1 MSATTS
7 SAPAV
12 ASTSLSSSVLST
24 LAASTVSAAAAQSS
38 TSTPEGPGSAQDST
52 GISLL
57 AFVTALAASL
67 VVFGVQMGFF
77 LLLRNKLV
85 RILCAAPSLPFPSP
99 LSAKPL
105 TSSVLDGSKPKTY
118 LVPERERTDPPPGN
132 HLALAYKLMSFED
145 REIIK
150 KCGLDAYFF
159 LRYLQTLLII
169 FIPIAL
175 VVIPVLVPL
184 NYVGGLGRDVVNSS
198 TDSNTTSSSNAPTGL
213 DTLAWGNVA
222 PDKQN
227 RRWAHLALA
236 LVVIIWVCGVFFS
249 ELRVYV
255 KIRQDYLTSAEH
267 RLRASANTV
276 LVSSIPDKWLTEE
289 ALRGLFDVF
298 PGGIRNV
305 WLTRD
310 FTPLLSKIHE
320 RTRVHEKLEEAESE
334 LIRRAKR
341 KQMKQDRG
349 GGLIHRLKAE
359 NRADRYQR
367 AKAQDEAAQ
376 RRAEGTGGLS
386 AHTPRVPQGVQEAIA
401 EADGRSEADLSDIP
415 ETAAGGEK
423 VRGHGNP
430 LAKIGGGLS
439 KGVGKGAAVVAGAGL
454 GILGG
459 AKAVQRGIDGEL
471 GRTGG
476 FEFVAPVSRGGPPS
490 TTMDDPDS
498 PSRDQMM
505 AVADGDRPK
514 TSFASEAPLTKHVRH
529 TSSVSQDSDHKR
541 DAFEPRSFG
550 NTTRRA
556 TNMEEMIVTD
566 KTRWYEFWKPPT
578 GSYASPIPQGCD
590 EGEYPWKQ
598 AEKKPFWRIVKESI
612 PFLGPEKPPVDY
624 PPAYSHDYAAQPEED
639 AGWRKW
645 LKPDER
651 PRHRVANFSWTPSWF
666 PALPLIN
673 KKTDTIYWCRAE
685 LARLTM
691 EIEEDQRNPERYPI
705 MNAAFIQFN
714 HQVAAHM
721 ACQSVT
727 HHIPK
732 HMAPRMVEISP
743 DDVIWDNMAISWWG
757 EWARR
762 VIVFALV
769 SGMVILWAFPVAWTA
784 SIASL
789 TQIDALVK
797 KYNWLEFLV
806 ESEVINKTI
815 KAIAGVLPALVLAI
829 ILALVPV
836 VLDFLAGFQ
845 GSKTGSRKSEIVQ
858 IYYFAFLFVQ
868 VFLVVSIASGTL
880 QTLANLSSNITET
893 PQLLAENLPKAAN
906 YFFAYMILQ
915 ALSTSS
921 GTLLQIGTLFIWYV
935 WARMVDNTAR
945 AKWTRNTKLPTVSWG
960 SFFPVYTNFACIAL
974 IYSIVA
980 PLIALFAI
988 ITFSLLWVAHRYTM
1002 LYVTRF
1008 KTDTGGVLYPRAI
1021 NQTFTGLYVMELCL
1035 IGLFFL
1041 AQDEDGKR
1049 VCFIQGIIMIV
1060 ALFLTALYQ
1069 YVLNASFGPL
1079 LRYLPITFED
1089 EAVLRDEA
1097 FQRAQARRLG
1107 LYGDD
1112 DDNDEATNLNKH
1124 GRIGGMGDAQDDDIE
1139 LEKMAAGG
1147 PGRTGTGSM
1156 LGRLKQPVKGIANAG
1171 TWAARGG
1178 KQIRAA
1184 TFGRAEESI
1193 RTAAQYR
1200 KSRRQKDLEAQR
1212 AMGDALY
1219 GGYCDVIEDLT
1230 PEERDVLV
1238 RKAFQHSALR
1248 ARRPVVWLPRDE
1260 IGVSDDEIRRTNDF
1274 SEYISITNEGTAL
1287 DSSVRILYGRNPP
1300 DFSEV
1305 DLINL

>member
-1 MSATTS
+1 
-7 SAPAV
+7 
-12 ASTSLSSSVLST
+12 
-24 LAASTVSAAAAQSS
+24 
-38 TSTPEGPGSAQDST
+38 
-52 GISLL
+52 
-57 AFVTALAASL
+57 
-67 VVFGVQMGFF
+67 
-77 LLLRNKLV
+77 
-85 RILCAAPSLPFPSP
+85 
-99 LSAKPL
+99 
-105 TSSVLDGSKPKTY
+105 
-118 LVPERERTDPPPGN
+118 
-132 HLALAYKLMSFED
+132 LALAYKLMSFED

-175 VVIPVLVPL
+175 VVIPILVPL
-184 NYVGGLGRDVVNSS
+184 NYIGGMGRDVVNNA
-198 TDSNTTSSSNAPTGL
+198 TDGNNNTNVNIPTGL

-222 PDKQN
+222 PNKQH
-227 RRWAHLALA
+227 RRWAHLVLA
-236 LVVIIWVCGVFFS
+236 LLVILWVCGVFFS

-310 FTPLLSKIHE
+310 FTALLSKIHE
-320 RTRVHEKLEEAESE
+320 RASVHKKLEEAESE
-334 LIRRAKR
+334 LIRRAKV
-341 KQMKQDRG
+341 KQLKQTREG
-349 GGLIHRLKAE
+349 GIIHRLKAE
-359 NRADRYQR
+359 SRADRAQR
-367 AKAQDEAAQ
+367 AKAQDQEAQ
-376 RRAEGTGGLS
+376 RRAEGAGGLS
-386 AHTPRVPQGVQEAIA
+386 ANTPHVPQGVQEAIA
-401 EADGRSEADLSDIP
+401 EADDRSDSDVADLQEGDA
-415 ETAAGGEK
+415 EEK
-423 VRGHGNP
+423 REGHRNP
-430 LAKIGGGLS
+430 LAKIGRGLG
-439 KGVGKGAAVVAGAGL
+439 KGVGKGAAAVSGAGL
-454 GILGG
+454 GLIGG
-459 AKAVQRGIDGEL
+459 AKAIQRTIGDEL
-471 GRTGG
+471 DKTAG
-476 FEFVAPVSRGGPPS
+476 FDFARPVDRQGSPPM
-490 TTMDDPDS
+490 TTSYPDS
-498 PSRDQMM
+498 PSRDHMG
-505 AVADGDRPK
+505 VDEDDRPK
-514 TSFASEAPLTKHVRH
+514 TSFASEAPLTKNLRH
-529 TSSVSQDSDHKR
+529 AHTSSSVSQDSDIKK
-541 DAFEPRSFG
+541 DAADPRSFG

-566 KTRWYEFWKPPT
+566 KTRWYQFWKPPT
-578 GSYASPIPQGCD
+578 GSYASPIPQGCE
-590 EGEYPWKQ
+590 EGEYPWKSQ
-598 AEKKPFWRIVKESI
+598 KKSFWQIVKDSI
-612 PFLGPEKPPVDY
+612 PFLGDHEPPVEYPDAYARDY
-624 PPAYSHDYAAQPEED
+624 SSQPEDD
-639 AGWRKW
+639 AEWKKW
-645 LKPDER
+645 LKPEER
-651 PRHRVANFSWTPSWF
+651 PHHRVANFHWTPSWL
-666 PALPLIN
+666 PSLPLIN
-673 KKTDTIYWCRAE
+673 KKVDTIYWCRTE
-685 LARLTM
+685 LARLNM
-691 EIEEDQRNPERYPI
+691 EIEEDQQHPERYPI
-705 MNAAFIQFN
+705 MNSAFIQFN

-762 VIVFALV
+762 AIVFALV
-769 SGMVILWAFPVAWTA
+769 SAMVILWAFPVAWTA
-784 SIASL
+784 SLA
-789 TQIDALVK
+789 QIDALVEN
-797 KYNWLEFLV
+797 YSWLRFLV
-806 ESEVINKTI
+806 ENEVVNNAI
-815 KAIAGVLPALVLAI
+815 KAIAGVLPALVLSI

-836 VLDFLAGFQ
+836 VLGILAVFQ
-845 GSKTGSRKSEIVQ
+845 GSKTGSRKSEMVQ

-868 VFLVVSIASGTL
+868 VFLVVSIASGTF
-880 QTLANLSSNITET
+880 QTLASLSRDFTST
-893 PQLLAENLPKAAN
+893 PNVLAKNLPKAAN

-921 GTLLQIGTLFIWYV
+921 GTLLQIGTLLVWYV
-935 WARMVDNTAR
+935 WARIVDNTAR
-945 AKWTRNTKLPTVSWG
+945 AKWTRNTQLPTVSWG

-980 PLIALFAI
+980 PLISLFAI
-988 ITFSLLWVAHRYTM
+988 ITFSLLWVAHRYNM

-1035 IGLFFL
+1035 VGLFFL
-1041 AQDEDGKR
+1041 AEDENGKN
-1049 VCFIQGIIMIV
+1049 VCFPQGIIMIV
-1060 ALFLTALYQ
+1060 ALILTALYQ
-1069 YVLNASFGPL
+1069 YVLNSSFGPL

-1107 LYGDD
+1107 LLADD
-1112 DDNDEATNLNKH
+1112 DEATALNQSNPA
-1124 GRIGGMGDAQDDDIE
+1124 GGAAAAAAAADDIE
-1139 LEKMAAGG
+1139 LEKLRGSSHN
-1147 PGRTGTGSM
+1147 RTGSV
-1156 LGRLKQPVKGIANAG
+1156 LNRFNPAKGIAHAS

-1184 TFGRAEESI
+1184 TFGRAEESL

-1200 KSRRQKDLEAQR
+1200 KQRRQKDLEAQR

-1238 RKAFQHSALR
+1238 KKAFQHSALR
-1248 ARRPVVWLPRDE
+1248 ARRPVVWIPRDD
-1260 IGVSDDEIRRTNDF
+1260 IGVSDDEIRRTNEF

-1287 DSSVRILYGRNPP
+1287 DSRVRVLYGRNPP

>member
-1 MSATTS
+1 MRGCLPSPPS
-7 SAPAV
+7 CYG
-12 ASTSLSSSVLST
+12 TSLTEV
-24 LAASTVSAAAAQSS
+24 
-38 TSTPEGPGSAQDST
+38 D
-52 GISLL
+52 
-57 AFVTALAASL
+57 
-67 VVFGVQMGFF
+67 
-77 LLLRNKLV
+77 
-85 RILCAAPSLPFPSP
+85 
-99 LSAKPL
+99 
-105 TSSVLDGSKPKTY
+105 DSKPKTY
-118 LVPERERTDPPPGN
+118 LVPERERTDSPPSN
-132 HLALAYKLMSFED
+132 HLSLALKLMSFED

-175 VVIPVLVPL
+175 VVIPILVPL
-184 NYVGGLGRDVVNSS
+184 NYVGGLGRDVVNNATDGSS
-198 TDSNTTSSSNAPTGL
+198 ASTSSIPRGL
-213 DTLAWGNVA
+213 DTLAWGNVG
-222 PDKQN
+222 PTKQH
-227 RRWAHLALA
+227 RRWAHLVLA
-236 LVVIIWVCGVFFS
+236 LMVILWVCGVFFS
-249 ELRVYV
+249 ELKVYV

-320 RTRVHEKLEEAESE
+320 RAKIHQKLEAAESE
-334 LIRRAKR
+334 LIRSAKK
-341 KQMKQDRG
+341 KQLKQAQQ
-349 GGLIHRLKAE
+349 GGLMERLKAH
-359 NRADRYQR
+359 NRADRTQR
-367 AKAQDEAAQ
+367 AKVEDQEAQ
-376 RRAEGTGGLS
+376 RRAEGEGGLS
-386 AHTPRVPQGVQEAIA
+386 AHTPHVPQGVHEAVI
-401 EADGRSEADLSDIP
+401 EGNGSSETDTDLSDIQ
-415 ETAAGGEK
+415 EAQVEDEK
-423 VRGHGNP
+423 HQGRRNP
-430 LAKIGGGLS
+430 LAKIGENLG
-439 KGVGKGAAVVAGAGL
+439 KGVGKSVAVVTGAGL
-454 GILGG
+454 GLVGG
-459 AKAVQRGIDGEL
+459 AKALQRGIDGEL
-471 GRTGG
+471 DRTGG
-476 FEFVAPVSRGGPPS
+476 FEFVKPSDQRGPS
-490 TTMDDPDS
+490 PTTTDDPDS
-498 PSRDQMM
+498 PRREHTD
-505 AVADGDRPK
+505 DDERPK

-529 TSSVSQDSDHKR
+529 AHTASSASQDSDTKK
-541 DAFEPRSFG
+541 DASEPKVFG

-556 TNMEEMIVTD
+556 TNMDEMIVTE

-578 GSYASPIPQGCD
+578 GSYASPIPQGCE

-598 AEKKPFWRIVKESI
+598 EEKESFWQKVKKSI
-612 PFLGPEKPPVDY
+612 PFMGDEKPQPDY
-624 PPAYSHDYAAQPEED
+624 PAAYARDYATEPEED
-639 AGWRKW
+639 AEWKTW
-645 LKPDER
+645 LKPEER
-651 PRHRVANFSWTPSWF
+651 PHHRLANFKWTPSWL

-691 EIEEDQRNPERYPI
+691 EIEEDQQHPERYPI

-732 HMAPRMVEISP
+732 QMAPRMVEISP

-757 EWARR
+757 EWSRR
-762 VIVFALV
+762 AIVFALV

-784 SIASL
+784 SLSN
-789 TQIDALVK
+789 IDALVK
-797 KYNWLEFLV
+797 KYSWLEFLV
-806 ESEVINKTI
+806 ENEVINNAI
-815 KAIAGVLPALVLAI
+815 KAIAGVLPALVLSI

-836 VLDFLAGFQ
+836 VLGLLAEFQ
-845 GSKTGSRKSEIVQ
+845 GSKTGSRKSETVQ

-868 VFLVVSIASGTL
+868 VFLVVSIATGTF
-880 QTLANLSSNITET
+880 QTLANISSDITST
-893 PQLLAENLPKAAN
+893 PNVLAENLPKAAN

-921 GTLLQIGTLFIWYV
+921 GTLLQIGTLLVWYF
-935 WARMVDNTAR
+935 WARIVDNTAR
-945 AKWTRNTKLPTVSWG
+945 AKWTRNTKLPTVTWG

-988 ITFSLLWVAHRYTM
+988 ITFSLLWVAHRYNM

-1035 IGLFFL
+1035 VGLFFL
-1041 AQDEDGKR
+1041 AEDETGKN
-1049 VCFIQGIIMIV
+1049 VCFPQGIIMVIT
-1060 ALFLTALYQ
+1060 LILTALYQ
-1069 YVLNASFGPL
+1069 YVLNSSFGPL

-1107 LYGDD
+1107 LIADD
-1112 DDNDEATNLNKH
+1112 DDDEATALNASGPA
-1124 GRIGGMGDAQDDDIE
+1124 GRAHDDIE
-1139 LEKMAAGG
+1139 LEKLGG
-1147 PGRTGTGSM
+1147 RNHGRTGSV
-1156 LGRLKQPVKGIANAG
+1156 LGKLKHPVKGIAHAG

-1178 KQIRAA
+1178 KQIRQA
-1184 TFGRAEESI
+1184 TLGKAEGSL

-1200 KSRRQKDLEAQR
+1200 KQRRQKDLEAQR

-1230 PEERDVLV
+1230 PEERDALV

-1248 ARRPVVWLPRDE
+1248 ARRPVVWIPRDDL
-1260 IGVSDDEIRRTNDF
+1260 GVSDDEIRRTNEF

-1287 DSSVRILYGRNPP
+1287 DSKVRVLYGKNPP

>member
-1 MSATTS
+1 
-7 SAPAV
+7 
-12 ASTSLSSSVLST
+12 
-24 LAASTVSAAAAQSS
+24 
-38 TSTPEGPGSAQDST
+38 
-52 GISLL
+52 
-57 AFVTALAASL
+57 
-67 VVFGVQMGFF
+67 MGFF

-85 RILCAAPSLPFPSP
+85 RIF
-99 LSAKPL
+99 
-105 TSSVLDGSKPKTY
+105 KPKTY
-118 LVPERERTDPPPGN
+118 LVPERERTDSPPSN

-175 VVIPVLVPL
+175 VVIPILVPV
-184 NYVGGLGRDVVNSS
+184 NYVGGMGREVVNNS
-198 TDSNTTSSSNAPTGL
+198 TANGTSSAVPTGL

-222 PDKQN
+222 PNQQH
-227 RRWAHLALA
+227 RRWAHLVLA
-236 LVVIIWVCGVFFS
+236 LLVILWVCGVFFA
-249 ELRVYV
+249 ELKVYV

-310 FTPLLSKIHE
+310 FTPLLDKIHE
-320 RTRVHEKLEEAESE
+320 RAGVHKMLEEAESD
-334 LIRRAKR
+334 LIRNAKR
-341 KQMKQDRG
+341 RQLKQAQE

-359 NRADRYQR
+359 SRADRLQR
-367 AKAQDEAAQ
+367 AKVQDQEAQ
-376 RRAEGTGGLS
+376 RRAEGDSGLS
-386 AHTPRVPQGVQEAIA
+386 ANTPHVPQGVQEAVA
-401 EADGRSEADLSDIP
+401 EAEDNKHESDLSEIQEE
-415 ETAAGGEK
+415 ETEEEK
-423 VRGHGNP
+423 RQGHRIGNP
-430 LAKIGGGLS
+430 LAKIGQGLG
-439 KGVGKGAAVVAGAGL
+439 KGVEKGVAAVGGVGL
-454 GILGG
+454 GLIGG
-459 AKAVQRGIDGEL
+459 AKAIQRGIDDNLEK
-471 GRTGG
+471 TAG
-476 FEFVAPVSRGGPPS
+476 FDYATLQARRGAAS
-490 TTMDDPDS
+490 TTTSDPDS
-498 PSRDQMM
+498 PQRDHHD
-505 AVADGDRPK
+505 VDDEERPK
-514 TSFASEAPLTKHVRH
+514 ASFASERPLTKGTRH
-529 TSSVSQDSDHKR
+529 AHTASNASHDSDLKKEAN
-541 DAFEPRSFG
+541 DPRSFG

-556 TNMEEMIVTD
+556 TNMDEMIVTE

-578 GSYASPIPQGCD
+578 GSYASPIPQGAETND
-590 EGEYPWKQ
+590 YPWKEN
-598 AEKKPFWRIVKESI
+598 EKRSFLQVVKDAI
-612 PFLGPEKPPVDY
+612 PFLGEKPPPVEYPAAFTRDY
-624 PPAYSHDYAAQPEED
+624 TTQPEDD
-639 AGWRKW
+639 AEWKKW
-645 LKPDER
+645 LR
-651 PRHRVANFSWTPSWF
+651 PEDRPHHRVANFKWTPSW
-666 PALPLIN
+666 LPGLPVIN
-673 KKTDTIYWCRAE
+673 KKVDTIYWCRAE
-685 LARLTM
+685 LARLNL
-691 EIEEDQRNPERYPI
+691 EIEEDQRHPERYPV

-762 VIVFALV
+762 AIVFAV
-769 SGMVILWAFPVAWTA
+769 VAAMVILWAFPVAWTA
-784 SIASL
+784 SLA
-789 TQIDALVK
+789 QIDALVRN
-797 KYNWLEFLV
+797 YSWLEFLV
-806 ESEVINKTI
+806 ENEVINNAI
-815 KAIAGVLPALVLAI
+815 KAIAGVLPALVLSI

-836 VLDFLAGFQ
+836 VLGLLAVFQ
-845 GSKTGSRKSEIVQ
+845 GSKTGSRKSEAVQ
-858 IYYFAFLFVQ
+858 IYYFTFLFVQ

-880 QTLANLSSNITET
+880 QTLANISTNIAST
-893 PQLLAENLPKAAN
+893 PNVLAENLPKAAN

-921 GTLLQIGTLFIWYV
+921 GTLLQIGTLLVWYV
-935 WARMVDNTAR
+935 WARIVDNTAR
-945 AKWTRNTKLPTVSWG
+945 AKWTRNTQLPTVQWG

-980 PLIALFAI
+980 PLISLFAI
-988 ITFSLLWVAHRYTM
+988 ITFSLLWVAHRYNM

-1035 IGLFFL
+1035 VGLFFL
-1041 AQDEDGKR
+1041 AEDETGAN
-1049 VCFIQGIIMIV
+1049 VCFPQGIIMLV
-1060 ALFLTALYQ
+1060 ALALTALYQ
-1069 YVLNASFGPL
+1069 YVLNSSFGPL

-1107 LYGDD
+1107 LLEDD
-1112 DDNDEATNLNKH
+1112 DDEATALNTAAN
-1124 GRIGGMGDAQDDDIE
+1124 GRRVNTTDDIE
-1139 LEKMAAGG
+1139 LEKMGAKGG
-1147 PGRTGTGSM
+1147 QNRTGSV
-1156 LGRLKQPVKGIANAG
+1156 LGKFKHPVRGIVQAG

-1178 KQIRAA
+1178 KQVRAA
-1184 TFGRAEESI
+1184 TFGKAEDSL
-1193 RTAAQYR
+1193 RSAAQYR
-1200 KSRRQKDLEAQR
+1200 KQRRQKDLEAQR

-1248 ARRPVVWLPRDE
+1248 ARRPVVWIPRDDL
-1260 IGVSDDEIRRTNDF
+1260 GVSDDEIRRTNEF

-1287 DSSVRILYGRNPP
+1287 DSKVRVLYGRNPP